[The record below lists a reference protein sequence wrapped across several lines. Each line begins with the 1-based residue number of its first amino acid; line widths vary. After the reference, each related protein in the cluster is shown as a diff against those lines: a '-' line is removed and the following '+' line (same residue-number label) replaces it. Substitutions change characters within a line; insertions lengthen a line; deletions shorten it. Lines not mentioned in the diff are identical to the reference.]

1 MLELYLIRHGQ
12 STWNKTGRIQGQTD
26 VPLSEEGVRQAEA
39 LAKRLKDWVFDK
51 VYSSDLKRAKQTA
64 DIAFGHAAMILD
76 KRLREIHLGDFQGRT
91 WNEMTDAE
99 RDVFS
104 VQFAGPYHHKV
115 PGGESN
121 DDLRDRALAWLAEL
135 PREGRVLAF
144 THGGFIVSVLQSVVG
159 RPEPRHWKSMEG
171 WGFWIENTSLT
182 KLLLEEKFKTIS
194 VVSDHSHLE
203 TLREEKAKLRSEA
216 QHDDLEVESKKAQE
230 GTKIR

>member
-26 VPLSEEGVRQAEA
+26 VPLNEEGVRQAEA
-39 LAKRLKDWVFDK
+39 LAKRLKGWAFDK

-64 DIAFGHAAMILD
+64 DIAYPHADMMLD
-76 KRLREIHLGDFQGRT
+76 SRLREIHLGNFQGRT
-91 WNEMTDAE
+91 WNEMTDEE
-99 RDVFS
+99 RDTFS

-135 PREGRVLAF
+135 PKEGRVVAF
-144 THGGFIVSVLQSVVG
+144 THGGFIVSVLHTIVG
-159 RPEPRHWKSMEG
+159 RPEPRHWKNMEG

-182 KLLLEEKFKTIS
+182 RLLIEEKFKTIS

-203 TLREEKAKLRSEA
+203 KLKEEKEKLRHEPLHEELEAESEKAK
-216 QHDDLEVESKKAQE
+216 ES
-230 GTKIR
+230 TKIR